1 MNKKKKKGP
10 QEQDSSTETALTVE
24 DSALSK
30 LRPFSYP
37 VPFCVYV
44 LLLTAR
50 HPSAGGQVL

>member
-1 MNKKKKKGP
+1 MKKKGP

-37 VPFCVYV
+37 MPFCVYV
-44 LLLTAR
+44 LLLTAW